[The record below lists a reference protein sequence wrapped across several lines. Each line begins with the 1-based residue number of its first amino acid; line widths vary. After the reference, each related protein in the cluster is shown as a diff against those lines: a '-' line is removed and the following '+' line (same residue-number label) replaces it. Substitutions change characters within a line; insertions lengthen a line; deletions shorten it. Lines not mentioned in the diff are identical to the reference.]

1 MFYWPERYNNDSK
14 VQLAINKKK
23 LQKLYFKE
31 EIIIKI
37 RRYFKLSC
45 NENMKYQNGK
55 NKVKWVLRGNF
66 MDLNACKKKIK
77 TKINDVNA
85 SSRS

>member
-1 MFYWPERYNNDSK
+1 
-14 VQLAINKKK
+14 
-23 LQKLYFKE
+23 
-31 EIIIKI
+31 
-37 RRYFKLSC
+37 
-45 NENMKYQNGK
+45 MKYQNGK

-66 MDLNACKKKIK
+66 MDLNACKKKMK